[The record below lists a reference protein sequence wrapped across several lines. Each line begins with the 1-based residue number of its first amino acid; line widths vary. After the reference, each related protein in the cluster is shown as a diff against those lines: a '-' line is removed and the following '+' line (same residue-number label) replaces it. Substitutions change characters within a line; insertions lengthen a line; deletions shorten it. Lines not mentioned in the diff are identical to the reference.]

1 MVLALDFYAWVGMIW
16 LGSEFSYWL
25 LVFVTMAFY
34 KGRISSFWVLD
45 WIPDLKFSRFGVCE
59 NRVTVSSISHNFSF
73 LNFYFVSVILMRKL
87 PKWLYQQLK
96 NLLMT
101 WKRYILC
108 YSHQTSSYGNPISL
122 QLASW
127 IWLFYIVWLS
137 DHCRISLS
145 KLLLLWSGIN
155 TK

>member
-1 MVLALDFYAWVGMIW
+1 MPE
-16 LGSEFSYWL
+16 LGWFDWEANFHIDCLFLWQWPSMRAESQAFEYWIE
-25 LVFVTMAFY
+25 Y
-34 KGRISSFWVLD
+34 QI
-45 WIPDLKFSRFGVCE
+45 LKFSWFGVCE

-101 WKRYILC
+101 WKRYVLC

-122 QLASW
+122 QLANW

-155 TK
+155 TI